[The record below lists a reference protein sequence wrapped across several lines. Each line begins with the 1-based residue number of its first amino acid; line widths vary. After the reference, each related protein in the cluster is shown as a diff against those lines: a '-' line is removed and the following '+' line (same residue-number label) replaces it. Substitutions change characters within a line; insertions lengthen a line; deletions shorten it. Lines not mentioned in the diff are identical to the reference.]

1 MGIMIEGV
9 IVSPLKVVDVLG
21 GNVLHAMKASDEE
34 YKGFGEAYFSM
45 IEKGIIKGWK
55 RHKEMTL
62 NLIVPIG
69 AIRFVLF
76 DSRDNSVTT
85 GKYFEVDLSLEHY
98 NRLTIPPMVWM
109 GFQGLEEGFSLLL
122 NIANIPHSQSEVEQK
137 ELDEIYFD
145 WRSN

>member
-1 MGIMIEGV
+1 MIEGV
-9 IVSPLKVVDVLG
+9 IVSPLKVIDVKG
-21 GNVLHAMKASDEE
+21 GNVLHAIKASDSE

-76 DSRDNSVTT
+76 DSRDNSVTA
-85 GKYFEVDLSLEHY
+85 GKYFEVDLSLEYY
-98 NRLTIPPMVWM
+98 NRLTIPPMIWM
-109 GFQGLEEGFSLLL
+109 GFQGLEEGFSMLL

>member
-1 MGIMIEGV
+1 MIEGV
-9 IVSPLKVVDVLG
+9 IVSPLKVIDVKG
-21 GNVLHAMKASDEE
+21 GNVLHAIKSSDSE

-85 GKYFEVDLSLEHY
+85 GEFFEVDLSLEHY

-109 GFQGLEEGFSLLL
+109 GFQGLEEGFSMLL

>member
-1 MGIMIEGV
+1 MIEGV
-9 IVSPLKVVDVLG
+9 IVSPLKVIDVKG
-21 GNVLHAMKASDEE
+21 GNVLHAIKASDSE

-76 DSRDNSVTT
+76 DSRDNSVTA

-109 GFQGLEEGFSLLL
+109 GFQGLEEGFSMLL

>member
-1 MGIMIEGV
+1 MIEGV
-9 IVSPLKVVDVLG
+9 IVSPLKVINVKG
-21 GNVLHAMKASDEE
+21 GNVLHAIKASDSE
-34 YKGFGEAYFSM
+34 YRGFGEAYFSM

-76 DSRDNSVTT
+76 DSRDNSVTA
-85 GKYFEVDLSLEHY
+85 GKYFEVDLSLEYY
-98 NRLTIPPMVWM
+98 NRLTIPPMIWM
-109 GFQGLEEGFSLLL
+109 GFQGLEEGFSMLL
-122 NIANIPHSQSEVEQK
+122 NIANIPHSKSEVEQK
-137 ELDEIYFD
+137 ELNEIYFD

>member
-1 MGIMIEGV
+1 MIEGV
-9 IVSPLKVVDVLG
+9 IVSPLKVIDVKG
-21 GNVLHAMKASDEE
+21 GNVLHAIKASDSE
-34 YKGFGEAYFSM
+34 YKGFGEASFSM

-85 GKYFEVDLSLEHY
+85 GKYFEVNLSLEHY

-109 GFQGLEEGFSLLL
+109 GFQGLEEGFSMLL

>member
-1 MGIMIEGV
+1 MIEGV
-9 IVSPLKVVDVLG
+9 IVSPLKVIDVKG
-21 GNVLHAMKASDEE
+21 GNVLHAIKASDSE

-62 NLIVPIG
+62 NIIVPVG

-76 DSRDNSVTT
+76 DSRDNSVTA
-85 GKYFEVDLSLEHY
+85 GKYFEVDLSLKYY

-109 GFQGLEEGFSLLL
+109 GFQGLEEGFSMLL